1 MAISGVEPQTFLQL
15 QSPDIQ
21 NRKPLNEVRNN
32 EESTNRAK
40 EQSQSVSSSAI
51 QDQVTLSNEAQSLSV
66 SNSQPSKNSTFQQ
79 SPSPFDK

>member
-1 MAISGVEPQTFLQL
+1 MAISGVEPQAFLQH
-15 QSPDIQ
+15 QSTDIQ
-21 NRKPLNEVRNN
+21 NRKPLNEVRTN

-40 EQSQSVSSSAI
+40 EQSQPVGSSTI
-51 QDQVTLSNEAQSLSV
+51 HDQVTLSNEAQSLSV